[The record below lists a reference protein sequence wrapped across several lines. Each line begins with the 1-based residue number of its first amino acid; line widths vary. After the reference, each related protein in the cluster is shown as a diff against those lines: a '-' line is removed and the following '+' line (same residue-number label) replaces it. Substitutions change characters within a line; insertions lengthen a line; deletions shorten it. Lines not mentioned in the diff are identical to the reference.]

1 MVLVGQVFGLGTIYY
16 IGVFAIGGLLIYEH
30 RLVTPDDLSKAGI
43 AFMNLNAAISVAYF
57 VFTAVD
63 VLVVPNV

>member
-1 MVLVGQVFGLGTIYY
+1 MLMVGTVFDLGWIYY
-16 IGVFAIGGLLIYEH
+16 LGISGIGGLLIYEH
-30 RLVTPDDLSKAGI
+30 CLVGPDDLSKAGI

-63 VLVVPNV
+63 VLSG